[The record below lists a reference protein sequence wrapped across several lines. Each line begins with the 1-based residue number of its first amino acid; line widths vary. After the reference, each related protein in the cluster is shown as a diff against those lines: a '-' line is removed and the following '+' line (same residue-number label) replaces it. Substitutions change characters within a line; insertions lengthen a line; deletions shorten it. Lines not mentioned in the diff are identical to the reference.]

1 MTADPERVWSAPSAD
16 ARALL
21 AGTVELLEVAAAGG
35 ARVVLAS
42 SGAYLFPTQLAGTTG
57 ADDRPTPRHPL
68 GAGRL
73 AMEAYVASYAARGL
87 SAAVLAL
94 GSVYGPRQDPLGCG
108 LVARAAWSMLH
119 GEPPRVDGDGR
130 QERDW
135 LYVDD
140 AVDALARAVRSD
152 VDGRL
157 LVGTGSTTS
166 VLDVIERLAART
178 GWSGE
183 PEWAPPRPADPRRSA
198 LDPAR
203 TAKLLGWHP
212 WTELDEGLTLS
223 VRWLRSKMPA
233 RPRYTG

>member
-1 MTADPERVWSAPSAD
+1 
-16 ARALL
+16 
-21 AGTVELLEVAAAGG
+21 
-35 ARVVLAS
+35 
-42 SGAYLFPTQLAGTTG
+42 
-57 ADDRPTPRHPL
+57 
-68 GAGRL
+68 
-73 AMEAYVASYAARGL
+73 
-87 SAAVLAL
+87 
-94 GSVYGPRQDPLGCG
+94 
-108 LVARAAWSMLH
+108 MLH

-223 VRWLRSKMPA
+223 VEWLRSRMPA
-233 RPRYTG
+233 KPRYTG